1 MAHGR
6 RAGESVTQALPTA
19 AGALRDLTRRE
30 RRKLEVRRRILDA
43 AEALFDARGVTAT
56 RVAQIC
62 ERADVAEKTFFNHFA
77 SKQDL
82 LRELAAG
89 ALGRLL
95 VDIEQTRKRPGTTR
109 ERLIAFFG
117 SIADHAEE
125 AGPMHR
131 ELLTEIIHVAHEAR
145 TEREQ
150 VRVLKDAFGALV
162 ADGIAAGDLTRRH
175 APETLSDMILGAFY
189 VLMFNWAHLEGYGL
203 RRHALAAARFLGDAM
218 AASPRRRRP

>member
-1 MAHGR
+1 
-6 RAGESVTQALPTA
+6 VVQALAEGIDPA
-19 AGALRDLTRRE
+19 RELSRRE

-43 AEALFDARGVTAT
+43 AEGLFEAQGVSKT
-56 RVAQIC
+56 RVAEIC

-82 LRELAAG
+82 LRELASE

-95 VDIEQTRKRPGTTR
+95 SDIEQARKRPGTTR
-109 ERLIAFFG
+109 ERLVAFFG
-117 SIADHAEE
+117 CIAQHVEE

-131 ELLTEIIHVAHEAR
+131 ELLTEIIHVAHEAQ

-162 ADGIAAGDLTRRH
+162 ADGVAAGDLTRRH
-175 APETLSDMILGAFY
+175 APETLTDMILGAFY

-218 AASPRRRRP
+218 ALAPRRSRR

>member
-1 MAHGR
+1 VG
-6 RAGESVTQALPTA
+6 STVIQAIL
-19 AGALRDLTRRE
+19 AGASPQCDLSRRE

-43 AEALFDARGVTAT
+43 AEALFDARGVSAT

-82 LRELAAG
+82 LHELAAG

-95 VDIEQTRKRPGTTR
+95 ADIEQARKRPGTTR

-117 SIADHAEE
+117 CIADHTEE

-162 ADGIAAGDLTRRH
+162 SDGIAAGDLTRRH
-175 APETLSDMILGAFY
+175 APETLTDMILGAFY

-218 AASPRRRRP
+218 AAPPRRSRR

>member
-1 MAHGR
+1 M
-6 RAGESVTQALPTA
+6 TQAIP
-19 AGALRDLTRRE
+19 AGASPQCDLSRRE

-82 LRELAAG
+82 LHELAAG

-95 VDIEQTRKRPGTTR
+95 ADIEQARKRPGTTR

-117 SIADHAEE
+117 CIADHTEE

-162 ADGIAAGDLTRRH
+162 SDGIAAGDLTRRH
-175 APETLSDMILGAFY
+175 APETLTDMILGAFY

-218 AASPRRRRP
+218 AAPPRRSRR

>member
-1 MAHGR
+1 
-6 RAGESVTQALPTA
+6 VTQAFPT
-19 AGALRDLTRRE
+19 DVHELTRRA
-30 RRKLEVRRRILDA
+30 RRKLEVRRRILEA
-43 AEALFDARGVTAT
+43 AEALFDARGVAAT

-62 ERADVAEKTFFNHFA
+62 ERADVAEKTFFNHFS

-82 LRELAAG
+82 LRELAAA

-95 VDIEQTRKRPGTTR
+95 ADIEQARKRPGTTR
-109 ERLIAFFG
+109 ERLVSFFG
-117 SIADHAEE
+117 CIADRMEE

-131 ELLTEIIHVAHEAR
+131 ELLTEIIHVAHEAQ

-150 VRVLKDAFGALV
+150 ARVLKGAFGALV

-175 APETLSDMILGAFY
+175 APETLTDMILGAFY

-218 AASPRRRRP
+218 AASPRRNRR

>member
-1 MAHGR
+1 M
-6 RAGESVTQALPTA
+6 TQASPSG
-19 AGALRDLTRRE
+19 AGVGITRRE
-30 RRKLEVRRRILDA
+30 RRKLEVRRRILEA
-43 AEALFDARGVTAT
+43 AEALFDARGVSAT
-56 RVAQIC
+56 RIAEIC

-82 LRELAAG
+82 LRELAAA

-95 VDIEQTRKRPGTTR
+95 ADIEQARKRPGTTR
-109 ERLIAFFG
+109 ERLIACFG
-117 SIADHAEE
+117 CIADHTDE

-131 ELLTEIIHVAHEAR
+131 ELLPEIIHIAHEAR
-145 TEREQ
+145 TGREQ

-162 ADGIAAGDLTRRH
+162 ADGLAAGDLTRRH
-175 APETLSDMILGAFY
+175 APETLTDMILGAFY

-218 AASPRRRRP
+218 AASPRRSRR

>member
-1 MAHGR
+1 MG
-6 RAGESVTQALPTA
+6 STVIQAIL
-19 AGALRDLTRRE
+19 AGASPQCDLSRRE

-43 AEALFDARGVTAT
+43 AEALFDARGVSAT

-82 LRELAAG
+82 LHELAAG

-95 VDIEQTRKRPGTTR
+95 ADIEQARKRPGTTR

-117 SIADHAEE
+117 CIADHTEE

-162 ADGIAAGDLTRRH
+162 SDGIAAGDLTRRH
-175 APETLSDMILGAFY
+175 APETLTDMILGAFY

-218 AASPRRRRP
+218 AAPPRRSRR

>member
-1 MAHGR
+1 
-6 RAGESVTQALPTA
+6 VTQAIP
-19 AGALRDLTRRE
+19 AGASPQRDLSRRE

-43 AEALFDARGVTAT
+43 AEVLFDARGVTAT
-56 RVAQIC
+56 RIAEIC

-95 VDIEQTRKRPGTTR
+95 ADIEQARKRPGTTR

-117 SIADHAEE
+117 CIADHTEE

-162 ADGIAAGDLTRRH
+162 SDGIAAGDLTRRH
-175 APETLSDMILGAFY
+175 APETLTDMILGAFY

-218 AASPRRRRP
+218 AAPPRRSRR

>member
-1 MAHGR
+1 VTFRGILHRPGASPQKGV
-6 RAGESVTQALPTA
+6 EVSVWGNAVAPD
-19 AGALRDLTRRE
+19 RV
-30 RRKLEVRRRILDA
+30 EVAFDDA
-43 AEALFDARGVTAT
+43 AEALFDARGVSAT

-82 LRELAAG
+82 LHELAAG

-95 VDIEQTRKRPGTTR
+95 ADIEQARKRPGTTR

-117 SIADHAEE
+117 CIADHTEE

-162 ADGIAAGDLTRRH
+162 SDGIAAGDLTRRH
-175 APETLSDMILGAFY
+175 APETLTDMILGAFY

-218 AASPRRRRP
+218 AAPPRRSRR